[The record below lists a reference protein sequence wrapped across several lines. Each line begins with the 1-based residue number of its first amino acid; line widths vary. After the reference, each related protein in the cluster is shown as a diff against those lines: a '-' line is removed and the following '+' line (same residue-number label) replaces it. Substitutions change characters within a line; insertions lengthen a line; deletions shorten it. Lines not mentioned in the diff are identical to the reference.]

1 MAIFVYWKKQP
12 PPTPSQKTVP
22 WGPGELFSELL
33 TIPPLYSNI
42 FWFDTIH
49 GRMIFL
55 PSSQKQKG
63 TPCLTS
69 WSLGPVFHKTAT
81 WWEAPQRRR
90 PKDWN
95 DLVRWAVRKVLCG
108 ISCLK
113 QRPLGAYLT
122 ARWPPAVLCAS
133 LFVWPSCCC
142 WISCRFPPAAKRL
155 AISRRFGTRFII
167 MAKVS
172 LTICRQAI

>member
-1 MAIFVYWKKQP
+1 LHLYNRRHITYIHTFCTVNVYFQFKYGYFRLLKKTASPPTPP
-12 PPTPSQKTVP
+12 PPTPSHRTVH

-69 WSLGPVFHKTAT
+69 WSLGPVCHKTAT
-81 WWEAPQRRR
+81 WREAPQRRR
-90 PKDWN
+90 PKDWGRSGQVSSQKGTLWH
-95 DLVRWAVRKVLCG
+95 LVSKAEATRSLSDRSLASAV
-108 ISCLK
+108 I
-113 QRPLGAYLT
+113 
-122 ARWPPAVLCAS
+122 
-133 LFVWPSCCC
+133 
-142 WISCRFPPAAKRL
+142 
-155 AISRRFGTRFII
+155 
-167 MAKVS
+167 
-172 LTICRQAI
+172 